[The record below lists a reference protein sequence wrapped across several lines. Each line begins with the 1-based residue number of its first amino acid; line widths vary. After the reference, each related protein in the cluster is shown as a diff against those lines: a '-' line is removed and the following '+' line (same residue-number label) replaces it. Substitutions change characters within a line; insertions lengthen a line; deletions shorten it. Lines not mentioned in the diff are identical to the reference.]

1 MSLRTFARAA
11 ANPVA
16 ALGVA
21 IVLVGGTGIA
31 TAATGGNFILG
42 RSNSATTQTFITNPN
57 GPALGITSKAGT
69 PPFTLGNSVKV
80 PRLNSDYLDNLDS
93 TQLQRRIA
101 ATCPGGAI
109 SGVSATGGVTCA
121 ALPGRINQSVAA
133 GATALV
139 GTIGGVNVNVN
150 CAVVEELEGKRLFAF
165 VYFTGPF
172 GTLVNGHQWTSL
184 YSDVH
189 SWGPVGFDTPA
200 TAQTSKLPTVEAPE
214 FSFSRQTATL
224 MVSNG
229 AKVSSLTLHFM
240 VDGRDMNGKPCVV
253 QATAV

>member
-1 MSLRTFARAA
+1 MNARSLARAA

-16 ALGVA
+16 ALAVA
-21 IVLVGGTGIA
+21 IALVGGTGVA
-31 TAATGGNFILG
+31 TAATGGTFILG
-42 RSNSATTQTFITNPN
+42 RGNTATTRTGLTN
-57 GPALGITSKAGT
+57 TEGT
-69 PPFTLGNSVKV
+69 PLSLAAKTGHPPLMVNNSVKV
-80 PRLNSDYLDNLDS
+80 SRLNADQLDGLDS
-93 TQLQRRIA
+93 AALQRRVTG
-101 ATCPGGAI
+101 TCAGGAI
-109 SGVSATGGVTCA
+109 SAVAASGAVTCA
-121 ALPGRINQSVAA
+121 ALPGRINQGVVA
-133 GATALV
+133 GGTAYV

-150 CAVVEELEGKRLFAF
+150 CAVVEEFEGKRLFAF
-165 VYFTGPF
+165 AYFTGPF

-189 SWGPVGFDTPA
+189 TWGPVGFDTPA

-229 AKVSSLTLHFM
+229 AAVSSLTLHFM
-240 VDGRDMNGKPCVV
+240 VDGRDMAGKPCLV